1 MENKEKLEPICD
13 LAACVINFNKRAFEK
28 LKGMDVSL
36 ESTIASI
43 QMNAYA
49 EGYFQAI
56 KDAENLLGEDVC
68 GDIYLR
74 TYGK

>member
-1 MENKEKLEPICD
+1 MENKEKMEPICD
-13 LAACVINFNKRAFEK
+13 SPACVINFNKRAFEK
-28 LKGMDVSL
+28 LKGMDISL

-56 KDAENLLGEDVC
+56 KDAENLLGKDVC
-68 GDIYLR
+68 GNIYLK